1 MRNLGRGG
9 VVLASLAA
17 LLVAG
22 APTYAID
29 PRTVRIGL
37 TRVASGLRSPVAI
50 AASPD
55 GTGRIFI
62 AEQGGRVRLI
72 TSSGLAATPYVD
84 ITSRVSS
91 GGERGLLGIA
101 FHPAFKTNGYFFLS
115 YTDAEGDLRVS
126 RFGANPARNAA
137 NPATEIGFL
146 EIPHREASNHNG
158 GQIAFAKDG
167 FLYVSTGDGG
177 GGGDPNGNAQNLGSP
192 LGKILRVDIN
202 RASSTKRYSI
212 PSTNPFATRSGARPE
227 IWHYGLRNPWR
238 FSFDRQYDNIAIA
251 DVGQGAREEA
261 NYTPRGQGGINFGWD
276 CREGTNDTTVQ
287 YGGSYCSGRSFT
299 EPVWQYFT
307 GSSGRCAVI
316 GGYVYRGA
324 RYSSVMNGVYLY
336 GDYCT
341 GEIWG
346 LAKNNGG
353 WSSALLLDHSGNIT
367 SFGEDSSGE
376 LLMADAGGIVY
387 RIAAARR

>member
-1 MRNLGRGG
+1 
-9 VVLASLAA
+9 
-17 LLVAG
+17 
-22 APTYAID
+22 
-29 PRTVRIGL
+29 
-37 TRVASGLRSPVAI
+37 VAI
-50 AASPD
+50 ATSPD
-55 GTGRIFI
+55 GTGRVFV
-62 AEQGGRVRLI
+62 AEQGGRVRLV
-72 TSSGLAATPYVD
+72 TSAGLAAAPYVD

-101 FHPAFKTNGYFFLS
+101 FHPSFRTNGYFFLS

-126 RFGANPARNAA
+126 RFAANPARDAA
-137 NPATEIGFL
+137 NPATEIGFM
-146 EIPHREASNHNG
+146 EIAHRDAGNHNG

-167 FLYVSTGDGG
+167 LLYVSTGDGG
-177 GGGDPNGNAQNLGSP
+177 GSGDPNGNAQNLGSS

-212 PSTNPFATRSGARPE
+212 PSTNPFVGRSGARPE

-251 DVGQGAREEA
+251 DVGQGAREEI

-276 CREGTNDTTVQ
+276 CREGTNDTSTQ
-287 YGGSYCSGRSFT
+287 YGGTYCSGGR
-299 EPVWQYFT
+299 FT
-307 GSSGRCAVI
+307 GPVSQYSTGGGRCAVI

-324 RYSSVMNGVYLY
+324 RYASVMNGVYLY
-336 GDYCT
+336 GDYCS

-346 LAKNNGG
+346 LAKNSGV
-353 WSSALLLDHSGNIT
+353 WSSALLLDHTGNIT
-367 SFGEDSSGE
+367 SFGEDQAGE
-376 LLMADAGGIVY
+376 LLMADAAGNVY

>member
-1 MRNLGRGG
+1 MRTLSR
-9 VVLASLAA
+9 SLTM
-17 LLVAG
+17 AG
-22 APTYAID
+22 AVSALVVVSSAGWATD

-50 AASPD
+50 ATSPD
-55 GTGRIFI
+55 GTGRVFV
-62 AEQGGRVRLI
+62 AEQGGRVRLV
-72 TSSGLAATPYVD
+72 TSAGLAAAPYVD

-101 FHPAFKTNGYFFLS
+101 FHPSFRTNGYFFLS

-126 RFGANPARNAA
+126 RFAANPARDAA
-137 NPATEIGFL
+137 NPATEIGFM
-146 EIPHREASNHNG
+146 EIAHRDAGNHNG

-167 FLYVSTGDGG
+167 LLYVSTGDGG
-177 GGGDPNGNAQNLGSP
+177 GSGDPNGNAQNLGSS

-212 PSTNPFATRSGARPE
+212 PSTNPFVGRSGARPE

-251 DVGQGAREEA
+251 DVGQGAREEI

-276 CREGTNDTTVQ
+276 CREGTNDTSTQ
-287 YGGSYCSGRSFT
+287 YGGTYCSGGR
-299 EPVWQYFT
+299 FT
-307 GSSGRCAVI
+307 GPVSQYSTGGGRCAVI

-324 RYSSVMNGVYLY
+324 RYASVMNGVYLY
-336 GDYCT
+336 GDYCS

-346 LAKNNGG
+346 LAKNSGV
-353 WSSALLLDHSGNIT
+353 WSSALLLDHTGNIT
-367 SFGEDSSGE
+367 SFGEDQAGE
-376 LLMADAGGIVY
+376 LLMADAAGNVY